1 MDLLEK
7 FFSRAS
13 QIPQKPVSTGVFWL
27 LVIIALYLAAQ
38 ITWKLFPSESSQ
50 LTWQPTLSSVEPSGG
65 SSASLDGISR
75 LALFGQFSDKPAAPK
90 AEQVVEQITDAPKT
104 SLSIQLTGV
113 VASTAERNGLAVIES
128 RGSQETYSLG
138 DKIKGTSASLKEVYA
153 DRVII
158 TNNGRYETLMLDGL
172 KYTTQSDANER
183 LQEAK
188 VSKVSRLD
196 QRDNKE
202 IAEELEYSRDLLLE
216 DPGKITDFIAI
227 SPVRMSGE
235 VAGYRLNPG
244 KDPGLFKAA
253 GFQPND
259 LAKTI
264 NGYDL
269 TDMAQSIEVM
279 AQLPTLTEVSVMVE
293 RQGQLV
299 EILFSLPQ
307 Q

>member
-1 MDLLEK
+1 MDLLDK
-7 FFSRAS
+7 FFSRVS
-13 QIPQKPVSTGVFWL
+13 QVPQKPVSVGVFWL
-27 LVIIALYLAAQ
+27 LVITALYLAAQ
-38 ITWKLFPSESSQ
+38 ISWKLVPSQPSAVV
-50 LTWQPTLSSVEPSGG
+50 WQPTLSSVDTASG
-65 SSASLDGISR
+65 SAHSIESLKS
-75 LALFGQFSDKPAAPK
+75 LALFGKVSDKPKNPK
-90 AEQVVEQITDAPKT
+90 PEPVAEIITDAPKT
-104 SLSIQLTGV
+104 TLSIQLTGV

-128 RGSQETYSLG
+128 RGSQDTYSLG
-138 DKIKGTSASLKEVYA
+138 DKISGTSASLKEVYA

-172 KYTTQSDANER
+172 QYTTQSDANTR

-188 VSKVSRLD
+188 VERLD
-196 QRDNKE
+196 QRDNKD
-202 IAEELEYSRDLLLE
+202 ITQELEYSRDLLLE

-227 SPVRMSGE
+227 SPIRIDGE

-244 KDPGLFKAA
+244 KDPSLFKAA
-253 GFQPND
+253 GFEPND
-259 LAKTI
+259 LAKSI

-269 TDMAQSIEVM
+269 TDMAQSIDVM

>member
-7 FFSRAS
+7 LFSRANR
-13 QIPQKPVSTGVFWL
+13 IPQKPVSTGVFWL
-27 LVIIALYLAAQ
+27 LVVIALYLAAQ
-38 ITWKLFPSESSQ
+38 ISWKLVPSKSNQ
-50 LTWQPTLSSVEPSGG
+50 LAWQPTLSSAEAASG
-65 SSASLDGISR
+65 AAVSLDGISR
-75 LALFGQFSDKPAAPK
+75 LALFGKVSDKPK
-90 AEQVVEQITDAPKT
+90 AVKPEPVAEMITDAPKT

-188 VSKVSRLD
+188 VERLD
-196 QRDNKE
+196 QRDNNA

-227 SPVRMSGE
+227 SPVRLNGE
-235 VAGYRLNPG
+235 VSGYRLNPG
-244 KDPGLFKAA
+244 KDPSLFKAA
-253 GFQPND
+253 GFEPND
-259 LAKTI
+259 LAKSI

-293 RQGQLV
+293 RQEQLV